1 LRPACKAGRSFLAR
15 LSCVRQSPFSFEAA
29 GLNSKTTSRKV
40 LIQVQQTHKIP
51 APLTSITEKFN
62 GMEADRND
70 MAFNA
75 GYSLDGPRKAHGLR
89 NMVRVDH
96 LTSQNHLARFNKLVE

>member
-1 LRPACKAGRSFLAR
+1 
-15 LSCVRQSPFSFEAA
+15 
-29 GLNSKTTSRKV
+29 
-40 LIQVQQTHKIP
+40 
-51 APLTSITEKFN
+51 
-62 GMEADRND
+62 

-96 LTSQNHLARFNKLVE
+96 LTSQNHLARFYLCLDQCPCIAAEVPIEGEADAKRISWFVNTALDSSVSAKAGD

>member
-1 LRPACKAGRSFLAR
+1 
-15 LSCVRQSPFSFEAA
+15 
-29 GLNSKTTSRKV
+29 
-40 LIQVQQTHKIP
+40 
-51 APLTSITEKFN
+51 
-62 GMEADRND
+62 MEADRND